1 MSTALDIIRRA
12 YQMIGWLASNE
23 PLSGADTELGAD
35 QLNKM
40 LDSWSNESLMCYA
53 VLEQSTVLVPG
64 KTAYTI
70 GSGGDIDAARPL
82 KLRDGYG
89 AAYLRDSNNNNYW
102 VTVVQ
107 KDRWN
112 LISNRGPT
120 ITSNIPDTLFYDPQF
135 PLGVINIWPTPTEAM
150 TLFWDSYLALPDMP
164 TTATAFSLPPGYE
177 LALQSNLAVLLAPF
191 CGKTQVSPDVRA
203 IAMQSKAQIKRT
215 NIRLNVAQFDPEIS
229 ENGRRSYNIYTDG
242 PR

>member
-1 MSTALDIIRRA
+1 MSTALDIVRRA
-12 YQMIGWLASNE
+12 YQMIGYIAAIE
-23 PLSGADTELGAD
+23 PLSGADTALGID

-40 LDSWSNESLMCYA
+40 LDSWSNESLMAYA
-53 VLEQSTVLVPG
+53 ILEQSTVLVPG

-70 GSGGDIDAARPL
+70 GPNGDVNAPRPL

-102 VTVVQ
+102 VSVVQ

-112 LISNRGPT
+112 LISNRGDT
-120 ITSNIPDTLFYDPQF
+120 VVSNIPDTLFYDPQF
-135 PLGVINIWPTPTEAM
+135 PLGIINVWPTPTEAM

-177 LALQSNLAVLLAPF
+177 LALQSNLAVLLGPF
-191 CGKTQVSPDVRA
+191 VKGALVSDDVKA
-203 IAMQSKAQIKRT
+203 IARTSKASIKRT
-215 NIRLNVAQFDPEIS
+215 NIRLNVAQFDREIA
-229 ENGRRSYNIYTDG
+229 ENGQRSYNVYTDSY
-242 PR
+242 R